1 LGYERE
7 KQRGGEDLKIGIIG
21 LGKMGLNLALN
32 LQESNIAVVGYDVSI
47 PARQKASESKLA
59 IANSQEEFLESLEEK
74 KIIFLSTPA
83 GEITNALVETL
94 SNQLQ
99 SGDILIDGGNSH
111 FKDSVKNYELAK
123 EKGIGFLDCGTSGG
137 MEGAQAG
144 ACLMVGGDADVFEET
159 EAVFAALACDQ
170 GYLYTGES
178 GSGHYLKM
186 VHNGIEYGMM
196 QAVGEGFDILN
207 AGRYDYDFEKVAS
220 VWNHGSVIRSWLM
233 ELTEESFK
241 SDPKLDDIKGVVD
254 VSGEGKWTVVE
265 ALDLNI
271 PVPVIASSLFA
282 RNVSKIDDSFS
293 AKVVATMRNQFG
305 GHKVTRN
312 GER

>member
-1 LGYERE
+1 M
-7 KQRGGEDLKIGIIG
+7 KIGIIG

-32 LQESNIAVVGYDVSI
+32 LKENNIDVIGYDVSI
-47 PARQKASESKLA
+47 LARQKASESQLT
-59 IANSQEEFLESLEEK
+59 IAHSQEAFLESLEEK

-83 GEITNALVETL
+83 GDITNTLVKAL
-94 SNQLQ
+94 SDQLH
-99 SGDILIDGGNSH
+99 SGDVLIDGGNSY
-111 FKDSVKNYELAK
+111 FKDSVRNYELAK

-137 MEGAQAG
+137 MEGAQLG
-144 ACLMVGGDADVFEET
+144 ACLMVGGDADVFEKT
-159 EAVFAALACDQ
+159 EAVFAALACDK

-196 QAVGEGFDILN
+196 QAVGEGFDILH

-282 RNVSKIDDSFS
+282 RNVSKINDSFS

-305 GHKVTRN
+305 GHTVTRN
-312 GER
+312 GEP